1 MTQLNFHN
9 KTSFNTP
16 PPVILKEKEVYQFWL
31 ALHKNLPKTER
42 FGIGQKI
49 DQLFIEVLEVT
60 LTAVYLPPEQKII
73 ILGKAISRL
82 DILKFFIQLAWEN
95 KLIPNEKYIEISNK
109 LEEVGRMLGGW
120 KKGLQNKTP
129 VKCTGE
135 KQ

>member
-1 MTQLNFHN
+1 M
-9 KTSFNTP
+9 
-16 PPVILKEKEVYQFWL
+16 KEKEVYQFWL

-49 DQLFIEVLEVT
+49 DQLFIEVLEIT
-60 LTAVYLPPEQKII
+60 FTAVYLPPEQKII

-120 KKGLQNKTP
+120 KKGLQNKTSA
-129 VKCTGE
+129 K
-135 KQ
+135 